1 MGFIGDIL
9 KLVLLGAG
17 VIAMLPVAIS
27 ATIAYIAGWIFTKV
41 VQEASLKLS
50 ASRR

>member
-17 VIAMLPVAIS
+17 AIAMLPVA
-27 ATIAYIAGWIFTKV
+27 ATATMAYIAGWIFNKV
-41 VQEASLKLS
+41 IQEASLKLG
-50 ASRR
+50 ASHN